1 MKQVNLKEILLQ
13 SFRDYVKENPE
24 SRLAKKYT
32 IEQFEASVDIMTV
45 GERALQEACNQA
57 IDLCAEN
64 AELYYYD
71 SESDVP
77 EGEISTGDSEY
88 GYYSL
93 SKKSIL
99 NTKKQII

>member
-1 MKQVNLKEILLQ
+1 MEKINIDKLLLLHSIEVNGTRIITLSSAKIVCKEI
-13 SFRDYVKENPE
+13 
-24 SRLAKKYT
+24 
-32 IEQFEASVDIMTV
+32 
-45 GERALQEACNQA
+45 CNQA

-64 AELYYYD
+64 ADLYYYD

-88 GYYSL
+88 GYYSI

-99 NTKKQII
+99 NTKKQIE